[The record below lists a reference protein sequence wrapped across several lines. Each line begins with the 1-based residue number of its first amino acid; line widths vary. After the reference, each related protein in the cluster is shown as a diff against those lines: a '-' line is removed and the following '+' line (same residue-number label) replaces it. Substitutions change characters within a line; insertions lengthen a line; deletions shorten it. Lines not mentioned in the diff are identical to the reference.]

1 MMPGLDPKMMKQA
14 MKRMGISQE
23 ELDAQAVIIVLD
35 GKQLVFDAPSIQ
47 KIVMQGEESFQL
59 SGAYREEIIESTSEE
74 IDPSDIAAVI
84 EQTGVS
90 EEEAREALERTHGD
104 LAAAIIQLTE

>member
-1 MMPGLDPKMMKQA
+1 MMPGMDPKMMKQA

-35 GKQLVFDAPSIQ
+35 GKQLVFDAPSVQ

-59 SGAYREEIIESTSEE
+59 SGSYREETFAPDESVEE
-74 IDPSDIAAVI
+74 SDVIAVA
-84 EQTGVS
+84 EQAGVDH
-90 EEEAREALERTHGD
+90 EQARRALENTRGD
-104 LAAAIIQLTE
+104 IAAAIIQLTE